1 MRVLLEL
8 ELQEFR
14 QKACRSPALSRIK
27 CGVSPA
33 FCNVFAR
40 GRVKRVGQN
49 QHLVGQVVE
58 VTLSVAPDRLKRYA
72 GMARLLYK
80 YGSRDL
86 VARAGL
92 DHAMSSEPLPDRAGA
107 ASAADLAT
115 DLERLGPAYVKL
127 GQLLS
132 TRADLLPPEYLEALS
147 RLQDRVEPFLFADV
161 ERIVQ
166 DELGVR
172 LSKGFASFDA
182 DPIAAASLG
191 QVHRATL
198 RDGRPV
204 AVKVQRPQAREEIA
218 SDLKVFADIA
228 EFLDRHTRTGR
239 TTPFAEVVEEFRRA
253 ILEEL
258 DYRREARNLT
268 TLRANLAAFRQI
280 VIPAPIDDYSSSR
293 VLTMEFVSGR
303 KISALNPVVLLD
315 VDAHGLAEELFR
327 AYLRQVIIDGFFHA
341 DPHPGNVFLTDDG
354 RLALLDL
361 GMVSRLDAPRQEQL
375 LKLLLAIADGQG
387 ERAATVAI
395 SMGRPLDD
403 FNRAALEPAIVDLV
417 TRHKNAS
424 LHETQAGAVMLE
436 VSRVSSAHG
445 LRLPTELTMLSK
457 TLLNLD
463 EVGRRLAPDFDV
475 QQSIRRNAAML
486 MQERMQRSLSVA
498 GAFST
503 LLELKQFVE
512 ALPGRLNRVLDAI
525 STNDLKLKMEVID
538 EGALIEG
545 FQKIANRITLGLLL
559 ASLIVGAALLMRVT
573 TSFTILGYPGL
584 AMIFFLLAA
593 AGGIWL
599 AVSILTGDRPRHK
612 RASG

>member
-1 MRVLLEL
+1 M
-8 ELQEFR
+8 
-14 QKACRSPALSRIK
+14 
-27 CGVSPA
+27 
-33 FCNVFAR
+33 
-40 GRVKRVGQN
+40 
-49 QHLVGQVVE
+49 
-58 VTLSVAPDRLKRYA
+58 TLSVSPGRLKRYA
-72 GMARLLYK
+72 SVARLLYK
-80 YGSRDL
+80 YGNRDL
-86 VARAGL
+86 VAHAGL
-92 DHAMSSEPLPDRAGA
+92 EEAIASEPSHDRPGA
-107 ASAADLAT
+107 ASASDLAA

-132 TRADLLPPEYLEALS
+132 TRGDLLPPEYLESLS
-147 RLQDRVEPFLFADV
+147 RLQDRVEPFSFADV

-166 DELGVR
+166 EELGVR
-172 LSKGFASFDA
+172 LSKGFASFDPN
-182 DPIAAASLG
+182 PIAAASLG

-198 RDGRPV
+198 RDGRAV
-204 AVKVQRPQAREEIA
+204 AVKVQRPQAREDVA
-218 SDLKVFADIA
+218 GDLRAFADIA
-228 EFLDRHTRTGR
+228 EFLDRHTRAGR

-258 DYRREARNLT
+258 DYRREARNLV
-268 TLRANLAAFRQI
+268 TLRENLAAFRHI
-280 VIPAPIDDYSSSR
+280 VIPAPVDDYSSSR
-293 VLTMEFVSGR
+293 VLTMEFISGR
-303 KISALNPVVLLD
+303 KISSLHPVMLVDL
-315 VDAHGLAEELFR
+315 DAHALADELFR

-341 DPHPGNVFLTDDG
+341 DPHPGNALLTDDG
-354 RLALLDL
+354 RLALVDL
-361 GMVSRLDAPRQEQL
+361 GMVSRLDATRQEQL
-375 LKLLLAIADGQG
+375 LKLLLAVAEGQG

-395 SMGRPLDD
+395 AMGRPLDD

-417 TRHKNAS
+417 TRYKDAS
-424 LHETQAGAVMLE
+424 LHDTHAGAVMVQ

-445 LRLPTELTMLSK
+445 LRLPTELTMFAK

-475 QQSIRRNAAML
+475 QRSIRNNATSL

-498 GAFST
+498 GTFGA
-503 LLELKQFVE
+503 LLELKQFLE

-584 AMIFFLLAA
+584 AMMFFLLAA

-599 AVSILTGDRPRHK
+599 AVSILTGDRPQRHT
-612 RASG
+612 RVSS

>member
-1 MRVLLEL
+1 
-8 ELQEFR
+8 
-14 QKACRSPALSRIK
+14 
-27 CGVSPA
+27 
-33 FCNVFAR
+33 
-40 GRVKRVGQN
+40 
-49 QHLVGQVVE
+49 
-58 VTLSVAPDRLKRYA
+58 VTLSVSPDRLKRYA
-72 GMARLLYK
+72 GVARLLYK
-80 YGSRDL
+80 YGNRDL

-92 DHAMSSEPLPDRAGA
+92 EEAIASEPFHDRPDA
-107 ASAADLAT
+107 ASATDLAA

-132 TRADLLPPEYLEALS
+132 TRGDLLPPEYLESLS
-147 RLQDRVEPFLFADV
+147 RLQDRVEPFSFVDV

-166 DELGVR
+166 EELGVR
-172 LSKGFASFDA
+172 LSKGFASFDPN
-182 DPIAAASLG
+182 PIAAASLG

-198 RDGRPV
+198 RDGRAV
-204 AVKVQRPQAREEIA
+204 AVKVQRPQAREDV
-218 SDLKVFADIA
+218 SGDLDAFADIA
-228 EFLDRHTRTGR
+228 EFLDRHTRAGR

-258 DYRREARNLT
+258 DYRREARNLV
-268 TLRANLAAFRQI
+268 TLRENLAAFRHI
-280 VIPAPIDDYSSSR
+280 VIPAPVDDYSSSR
-293 VLTMEFVSGR
+293 VLTMEFISGR
-303 KISALNPVVLLD
+303 KISSLHPVVLVDL
-315 VDAHGLAEELFR
+315 DAHALADELFR

-361 GMVSRLDAPRQEQL
+361 GMVSRLDATRQEQL
-375 LKLLLAIADGQG
+375 LKLLLAVAEGQG
-387 ERAATVAI
+387 ERAATAAI
-395 SMGRPLDD
+395 AMGRPLDD

-417 TRHKNAS
+417 TRYKDAS
-424 LHETQAGAVMLE
+424 LHDTQAGAVMVH

-445 LRLPTELTMLSK
+445 LRLPTELTMFAK

-475 QQSIRRNAAML
+475 QRSIRNNATSL
-486 MQERMQRSLSVA
+486 MQERIQRSLSVA
-498 GAFST
+498 GTFGA
-503 LLELKQFVE
+503 LLELKQFLE

-584 AMIFFLLAA
+584 AMLFFLLAA

-599 AVSILTGDRPRHK
+599 AVSILTGDRPQRHK
-612 RASG
+612 RVSS